1 MEGMKNSKFWDEF
14 LVRALMLVSRE
25 LFNQLT

>member
-1 MEGMKNSKFWDEF
+1 MEGMKNSKFWDEI
-14 LVRALMLVSRE
+14 LVRALMLVSRA